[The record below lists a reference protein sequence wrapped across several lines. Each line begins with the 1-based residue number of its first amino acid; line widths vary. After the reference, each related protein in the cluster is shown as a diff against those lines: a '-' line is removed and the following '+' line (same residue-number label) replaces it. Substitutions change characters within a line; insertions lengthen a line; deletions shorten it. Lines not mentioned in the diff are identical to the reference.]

1 MNQFLFRYHPVQPT
15 TWVYLSSLVTIG
27 LFFKFGRLW
36 SMRNLDLLMLI
47 LLSPGLLLLYY
58 GYQTQAPKVLVPH
71 AETSGTLAND
81 STVTT
86 LITDGAIA
94 GNDANRVAAD
104 ELPVPESEFTKR
116 NGYLWL
122 LGVGILWMIRLLIDP
137 ALVRRPM
144 LAPNLTVGGLAF
156 MGVALFV
163 FLMANVISSDPSTP
177 AESLGTGQR
186 MDTLMRL
193 RENEGPRYTILE
205 GLPSSANKAIVIV
218 AHTAILIGLVL
229 VGYRHFGNAGNG
241 FGTAMLYL
249 LLPYTTQ
256 LTGRVDHFL
265 PAAFLVWAV
274 LCYRRPILSGLFVG
288 LASGCIY
295 YPLFLLPLWISFYWQ
310 KGWIRFVLGVV
321 TSLGLMVGALLLT
334 PTDAGVLSD
343 LQHMFGLL
351 EPARAGLE
359 GAWDPLM
366 GGWDPIYRMPVLA
379 ACFALCV
386 SLALWPARKNLG
398 TLISCSAA
406 VMLSSQFW
414 MGWSGGLYIAWF
426 LPLVLLTIFRPNLE
440 DRVAQATSLN
450 SWLGKKRQF
459 SIAA

>member
-27 LFFKFGRLW
+27 LFFKFGRFW

-58 GYQTQAPKVLVPH
+58 GYQTQAPEPVAVVSQAQPGN
-71 AETSGTLAND
+71 ATTAGETS
-81 STVTT
+81 TT
-86 LITDGAIA
+86 MDDPDQIA
-94 GNDANRVAAD
+94 DA
-104 ELPVPESEFTKR
+104 PVPLSEITKR
-116 NGYLWL
+116 NGFLWL
-122 LGVGILWMIRLLIDP
+122 LGVGVLWLLRLLIDP

-177 AESLGTGQR
+177 AESLSGGQR

-193 RENEGPRYTILE
+193 RENEGPRYTILGE
-205 GLPSSANKAIVIV
+205 LPASANKTIVIV
-218 AHTAILIGLVL
+218 AHSTILIGLIL
-229 VGYRHFGNAGNG
+229 IGYRHFGNAGNG

-249 LLPYTTQ
+249 LLPYTSQ

-265 PAAFLVWAV
+265 PAAFLVWAI
-274 LCYRRPILSGLFVG
+274 LCYRRPILSGLLVG

-321 TSLGLMVGALLLT
+321 TALGLMVGGLLLT
-334 PTDAGVLSD
+334 PTDAGALSD
-343 LQHMFGLL
+343 LTHMFGLL
-351 EPARAGLE
+351 KPASAGLE
-359 GAWDPLM
+359 GVWDPSM
-366 GGWDPIYRMPVLA
+366 GGWDPIYRMPVLT
-379 ACFALCV
+379 ACGALCV
-386 SLALWPARKNLG
+386 SLAFWPARKNLG
-398 TLISCSAA
+398 TLISCSGA

-440 DRVAQATSLN
+440 DRVAQATSLDG
-450 SWLGKKRQF
+450 WFGKKRQF